1 MKKGQ
6 KKMKT
11 FLLLIYKNLNM
22 KQQAVYFLEK
32 DAPKI
37 NQKYIEFS
45 GEKKK
50 LLNTILIK

>member
-22 KQQAVYFLEK
+22 KQQAVYFLVK
-32 DAPKI
+32 DAFMLKHD
-37 NQKYIEFS
+37 
-45 GEKKK
+45 KK
-50 LLNTILIK
+50 